1 MISDERLDLMN
12 KLAERRIEAGRMDM
26 VMNSE
31 EVASLCSELLAHRKA
46 ESATPNG
53 WIKCKDR
60 LPPGEEFVLAYWSQ
74 TGHVEDVFF
83 AFDEDEPDQRYH
95 VLYDGE
101 RMLQEP
107 THWMPLSRP
116 QDN

>member
-1 MISDERLDLMN
+1 MASDFDDEYLSEMIHNPSEDDVRRA
-12 KLAERRIEAGRMDM
+12 LAK
-26 VMNSE
+26 
-31 EVASLCSELLAHRKA
+31 ELLAHRKA
-46 ESATPNG
+46 EPAAPDG

-60 LPPGEEFVLAYWSQ
+60 LPAGEEFVLACWSH

-83 AFDEDEPDQRYH
+83 AFDEDEPEQRYH
-95 VLYDGE
+95 VLYNGE

-107 THWMPLSRP
+107 THWKPLELP

>member
-1 MISDERLDLMN
+1 MASDFDDEYLSEMIHNPSEDDVRRA
-12 KLAERRIEAGRMDM
+12 LAK
-26 VMNSE
+26 
-31 EVASLCSELLAHRKA
+31 ELLAHRKA
-46 ESATPNG
+46 EPAAPDG

-60 LPPGEEFVLAYWSQ
+60 LPAGEEFVLACWSH

-83 AFDEDEPDQRYH
+83 AFDEDEPEQRYH

-101 RMLQEP
+101 RMLQGP
-107 THWMPLSRP
+107 THWKPLELP